1 MQDKYREYLEEFLQG
16 HSGKAK
22 IFFAKHGY
30 LLEYAYCKIIDDDLK
45 GAKQILLKL
54 RDKNLRAD
62 FAYKIVNILQ
72 TKDLETLDTNP
83 DKMPKFFQLR
93 NFLETDLNI
102 LIKYNKGD
110 YVEKLCNI
118 SGILASINSET
129 YKYFSRAFFFND
141 YVDFAL
147 HFALKAKNYFYNDAE
162 LHYHLA
168 LIMLKKEDRE
178 NAINYCKSCLRIA
191 DNYYPAKNLLNIL
204 TAS

>member
-1 MQDKYREYLEEFLQG
+1 MQDKYNKYLEEFLNG
-16 HSGKAK
+16 NYEKAK
-22 IFFAKHGY
+22 IFFAKQGY
-30 LLEYAYCKIIDDDLK
+30 SLEYAYCKIIDDDLK

-62 FAYKIVNILQ
+62 FAYKIVDILQ
-72 TKDLETLDTNP
+72 TKDLETLNINP
-83 DKMPKFFQLR
+83 NKLPKFFQLR

-102 LIKYNKGD
+102 LIKYHKGD
-110 YVEKLCNI
+110 YVEKLCNMANTF
-118 SGILASINSET
+118 ASINAET

-168 LIMLKKEDRE
+168 LIMLKKDEKE

-191 DNYYPAKNLLNIL
+191 ENYFPAQNLLNIL